1 MGPYL
6 GIFKPHL
13 ETRDSY
19 VYGLNQIDKSLCGPR
34 ATAARAETGDGDI
47 GDRGGGTT
55 RQQHPLRA
63 TVPRKVGLPRRSK
76 GCAPCERVIST
87 SEERVLL
94 RLTAGRTYGPCD
106 EYIQVNLNLNL

>member
-1 MGPYL
+1 M
-6 GIFKPHL
+6 FTH
-13 ETRDSY
+13 
-19 VYGLNQIDKSLCGPR
+19 YGFVNQIDKSLCGPR

-47 GDRGGGTT
+47 GARGGGYNSATTPVTRDGTPEGWPTT
-55 RQQHPLRA
+55 R
-63 TVPRKVGLPRRSK
+63 RSKAK

-87 SEERVLL
+87 SEERARL